1 MIMSVVRNWAGK
13 AAILLLP
20 LGLGACAQTGLMGSQ
35 ASLGSGPYAWDG
47 AGPNPNAP
55 QSSRRSRAVA
65 VTQSSSNNQAMAA
78 DTDAWLAR
86 KLVICSTCVKP
97 QKPQDTAT
105 AERSDTARVA
115 ANR

>member
-1 MIMSVVRNWAGK
+1 MTFIRNWAGK

-20 LGLGACAQTGLMGSQ
+20 LGLGACAQTGVMGSQ

-55 QSSRRSRAVA
+55 PSARRGRAVAATQSSR
-65 VTQSSSNNQAMAA
+65 NNQAMAD

-97 QKPQDTAT
+97 QKPQDTAAT
-105 AERSDTARVA
+105 ERSDTARVA
-115 ANR
+115 ANRQ